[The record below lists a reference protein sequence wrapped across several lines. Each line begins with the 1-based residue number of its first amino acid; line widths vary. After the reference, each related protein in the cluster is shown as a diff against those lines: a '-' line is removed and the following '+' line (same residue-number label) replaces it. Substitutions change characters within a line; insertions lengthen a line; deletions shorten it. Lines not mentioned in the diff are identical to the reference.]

1 MKANSAGRQCPDWC
15 TTDHQAPGK
24 GLDACR
30 RDVTPIPIRKES
42 RLGIRAYP
50 YLPAFSDEARVMAG
64 GIQGMVIA
72 ASADDAKDLAALVE
86 AFSAMTP
93 ARIRQFAAQIREA
106 ESLAFP
112 GTEPEPEPEAGL

>member
-1 MKANSAGRQCPDWC
+1 MKANSADRQCPDWC
-15 TTDHQAPGK
+15 TTDHQVPGK
-24 GLDACR
+24 GHDACR
-30 RDVTPIPIRKES
+30 RDVTPIPIRKGS

-64 GIQGMVIA
+64 GIPGMVIA

-106 ESLAFP
+106 DSLAFP
-112 GTEPEPEPEAGL
+112 GTEPEPEPEAGR